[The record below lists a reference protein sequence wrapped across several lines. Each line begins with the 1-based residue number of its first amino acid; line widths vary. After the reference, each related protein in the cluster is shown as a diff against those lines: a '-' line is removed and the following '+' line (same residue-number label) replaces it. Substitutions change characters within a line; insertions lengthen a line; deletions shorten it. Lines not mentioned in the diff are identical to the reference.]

1 MTIAFAVSSARPR
14 SSSVM
19 LLRVGTLEGCWG
31 PPPVPA
37 RGEGSRLTVGVGVG
51 VAAAVVDAAVVLSV
65 ALGVAVTS
73 VRVGVRPAVVV
84 AGAGVVELGV
94 GVLVAVEVPLVMRV
108 PPGAELSVLA
118 EQPVASSARA
128 AAVAVILRVMERGF
142 L

>member
-1 MTIAFAVSSARPR
+1 
-14 SSSVM
+14 M

-37 RGEGSRLTVGVGVG
+37 RGEGSRLTVGV
-51 VAAAVVDAAVVLSV
+51 AAAVVDAAVMLAS
-65 ALGVAVTS
+65 ALGEAVIS
-73 VRVGVRPAVVV
+73 VTVGVRPAVVV

-94 GVLVAVEVPLVMRV
+94 GVLVAVEVPPVMRV

-118 EQPVASSARA
+118 EQPVASRASTA
-128 AAVAVILRVMERGF
+128 AAAVILRVMERGF

>member
-1 MTIAFAVSSARPR
+1 MTIAFAASRARPR

-37 RGEGSRLTVGVGVG
+37 RGEGSRLTVGVGV
-51 VAAAVVDAAVVLSV
+51 AAAVVDAAVVLAS
-65 ALGVAVTS
+65 ALGEAVTS
-73 VRVGVRPAVVV
+73 VTVGVRPAVVV
-84 AGAGVVELGV
+84 AGAGVAGV
-94 GVLVAVEVPLVMRV
+94 GVLVAVDVPPVMRV

-118 EQPVASSARA
+118 EQPVASRASTA
-128 AAVAVILRVMERGF
+128 AAAVILRVMERGF

>member
-1 MTIAFAVSSARPR
+1 
-14 SSSVM
+14 M

-37 RGEGSRLTVGVGVG
+37 RGEGSRLTVGVGV
-51 VAAAVVDAAVVLSV
+51 AAAMVDAAVVLAS
-65 ALGVAVTS
+65 ALGEAVTS
-73 VRVGVRPAVVV
+73 ATVGVRPAVVV
-84 AGAGVVELGV
+84 AGAGVVVGLGV
-94 GVLVAVEVPLVMRV
+94 GVLVAVEVPPVMRV

>member
-37 RGEGSRLTVGVGVG
+37 RGEGSRLTVGVGV
-51 VAAAVVDAAVVLSV
+51 AAAVVDAAVVLSV
-65 ALGVAVTS
+65 ALGEAVTS
-73 VRVGVRPAVVV
+73 VTVGVRPAVVV

>member
-1 MTIAFAVSSARPR
+1 MTIAFAVSIARPR

-37 RGEGSRLTVGVGVG
+37 RGEGSRLTVGVGV
-51 VAAAVVDAAVVLSV
+51 AAAVVDAAVVLSV
-65 ALGVAVTS
+65 ALGEAVTS
-73 VRVGVRPAVVV
+73 VTVGVRPAVVV